1 MTGTVETV
9 PPRRASRAGFIRR
22 YALALGVV
30 VAVVVVGIVGVNLL
44 VSQKLASVSKV
55 NLQLSTPPSGGA
67 NYLLVGSDSRAFVN
81 NSAEQQQFGSASGN
95 GGQHSDTIMVLHAE
109 PNGSSLL
116 VSIPRDLWV
125 SIPGEGMS
133 KITSAFNYGPQ
144 KLVDTI
150 QTDFNIPINHY
161 VEVNFLTFQKIVDAI
176 GSVPVYFPA
185 PTRDSFSDLNIPL
198 PGCYQLN
205 GAQALAYVRSRDTE
219 VFNSATQ
226 KWQILDS
233 IPDIGRI
240 GRQQAFVREL
250 ASVAMN
256 SVLSDPLKANALV
269 DSVTSNLTLDNGFS
283 DSNLFDLVNA
293 VRKVDPTNPSQVQS
307 TTLPWQTGPNQGGQE
322 VLYLRQPD
330 ASTVLAELRDFSA
343 TPSVNTPGATT
354 PSAAPSASAV
364 HVRVLNASGASGAAA
379 RTLATLERDGF
390 VGAGTGNAPLL
401 ASSEIRYAS
410 GAGAAA
416 HLVAGYLP
424 SASLVTD
431 STVGSNVVVVLGR
444 SFSGLSTPTSAASA
458 SSTTA
463 APSAAPQPG
472 SLAPVPGAC

>member
-1 MTGTVETV
+1 M
-9 PPRRASRAGFIRR
+9 PPRRALGAGLVRR
-22 YALALGVV
+22 YAFALGVV
-30 VAVVVVGIVGVNLL
+30 VAVVVVGIVGGNLL
-44 VSQKLASVSKV
+44 ISQKLASVSKV

-67 NYLLVGSDSRAFVN
+67 NYLLVGSDSRAFVD
-81 NSAEQQQFGSASGN
+81 NSTEQQQFGSAQSN

-116 VSIPRDLWV
+116 VSVPRDLWV

-150 QTDFNIPINHY
+150 QTDLGVPINHY

-205 GAQALAYVRSRDTE
+205 GAQALAYVRSRDTQ
-219 VFNSATQ
+219 V
-226 KWQILDS
+226 LDPTTRTWKTLDAV
-233 IPDIGRI
+233 PDIGRI

-256 SVLSDPLKANALV
+256 TVLSDPLKANSLV

-283 DSNLFDLVNA
+283 NSNLFALVDA
-293 VRKVDPTNPSQVQS
+293 FRKVDPSAPSQVQS

-322 VLYLRQPD
+322 VLYLKQPG
-330 ASTVLAELRDFSA
+330 ASQVLAELRDFNTAPAAS
-343 TPSVNTPGATT
+343 TPGATNPGAT
-354 PSAAPSASAV
+354 ANASSV
-364 HVRVLNASGASGAAA
+364 RVRVLNASGVSGAAA
-379 RTLATLERDGF
+379 RTLATLEQHGF

-401 ASSEIRYAS
+401 ASSEIRYTS
-410 GAGAAA
+410 GAGASAS
-416 HLVAGYLP
+416 LVAGYLP

-431 STVGSNVVVVLGR
+431 STVGSNVVLVLGR
-444 SFSGLSTPTSAASA
+444 NFSGLTTPTSAAS

-463 APSAAPQPG
+463 PASPTPQPG
-472 SLAPVPGAC
+472 SLAPVPGPC